1 MKSVQIRSFFCS
13 VFPRIRTEYG
23 EIRSISLYSVRM
35 WENTDQKKLRI
46 WTHFTQSFITK
57 IQLNSLQ
64 TSCLTTSKKCAVGNA
79 TSIRA
84 FKFSYCKITNQLKV
98 PYRVKNVSPFEGII
112 RKNDKFRVYRGVI
125 IYQDKQ
131 RKINNSDNLKSLRLS
146 IT

>member
-1 MKSVQIRSFFCS
+1 MSKYG
-13 VFPRIRTEYG
+13 VFSAAYFPAFALNTERYEVSLCIQSKCGKIRT
-23 EIRSISLYSVRM
+23 R
-35 WENTDQKKLRI
+35 KKLRI
-46 WTHFTQSFITK
+46 WTHFTQSFITE
-57 IQLNSLQ
+57 IHLNSLQ

-98 PYRVKNVSPFEGII
+98 PYRVKNISPFEGII
-112 RKNDKFRVYRGVI
+112 TKNDKFRVYRGVI
-125 IYQDKQ
+125 IYRDKQ